1 MRIPV
6 LLSLACMLCGPAAGA
21 ATPPVIILRVMA
33 QESLPPKW
41 LLRDGRADGVC
52 PDILA
57 AIEKIEPRLRFRGQT
72 ELRSIPAI
80 ERALD
85 SGNIDCSCA
94 LLDTDRR
101 RQIAVVAGPALYVV
115 RHKLAA
121 AIGDKVVID
130 NFDDLV
136 RIRPLITTSRG
147 AGYSDQLRVMGL
159 KVDDSTGD
167 NLVNLKK
174 IIAGHGR
181 IFYMNDLTLNWLV
194 REYGLDDKV
203 RILPSVMREEP
214 VFFWVGRKTPPA
226 SARLVDQALWKLK
239 ASGELARIYGRWAAE
254 R

>member
-1 MRIPV
+1 MKIPV
-6 LLSLACMLCGPAAGA
+6 LLSFACIWGCAAAAG
-21 ATPPVIILRVMA
+21 TPPLIILRVMA

-41 LLRDGRADGVC
+41 LLRGGQVDGVC

-57 AIEKIEPRLRFRGQT
+57 AIEKVEPRLRFRGQA
-72 ELRSIPAI
+72 EFRSVPTI
-80 ERALD
+80 ERALENGD
-85 SGNIDCSCA
+85 IDCSCA
-94 LLDTDRR
+94 LLDTDLRR
-101 RQIAVVAGPALYVV
+101 RIAVVAGPALYIVK
-115 RHKLAA
+115 HKLAA
-121 AIGDKVVID
+121 AVGDRIVIA

-136 RIRPLITTSRG
+136 RLRPLITTSRG
-147 AGYSDQLRVMGL
+147 AGYSDQLRLMGL

-194 REYGLDDKV
+194 RENGLDDKI

-214 VFFWVGRKTPPA
+214 VFFWVARKTPAA
-226 SARLVDQALWKLK
+226 SAQLVDQALWKLK
-239 ASGELARIYGRWAAE
+239 ASGELARIYGRWVAG